1 MTDQKLTQPHKNAPV
16 DEGRRERPD
25 DEEKN
30 RFDRERVDRD
40 RSVAEQANQGQ
51 GPLNVGDQSR
61 TR

>member
-1 MTDQKLTQPHKNAPV
+1 MTDQKHTQPHKNAPV
-16 DEGRRERPD
+16 DKGPRERPD
-25 DEEKN
+25 EEEKD

-40 RSVAEQANQGQ
+40 RSVTEQANQGH